1 MTISTTENTKNTNS
15 TKTTEKHEQTF
26 LSLRQIARILEQD
39 YGLHIAFSTLLGY
52 VHEGVIKPDYVL
64 KGKFLFHRDRVPE
77 IINILKNEF
86 REKRLKQ
93 SSQNNTNKEDNKNS
107 SSYDSSS
114 RTKKAGS
121 YLASILKHL
130 KKAD

>member
-52 VHEGVIKPDYVL
+52 VHEGIIKPDYVL

-86 REKRLKQ
+86 RERRLKQ
-93 SSQNNTNKEDNKNS
+93 NENQKNENNKNS
-107 SSYDSSS
+107 SSYDSGS

-121 YLASILKHL
+121 YLASVLKYL

>member
-77 IINILKNEF
+77 IVNILKNEF

-93 SSQNNTNKEDNKNS
+93 GSQNNTNKEDNKNS

-114 RTKKAGS
+114 RAKKSNS